1 MELGCGFGLDEGV
14 LHRDEG
20 LQANVPD
27 PRLHRVRVRV
37 RVSVRVRVWVRARV
51 RVRVRV
57 RGRVLTCRAGTSAPC
72 SLRYF
77 HVAAS
82 DHLEPSSS

>member
-1 MELGCGFGLDEGV
+1 MELGCGFGLDAGV

-27 PRLHRVRVRV
+27 PRLG
-37 RVSVRVRVWVRARV
+37 

-57 RGRVLTCRAGTSAPC
+57 RGRVSVRVRLRVWVRVRVRARVRARVRVRNPDLQGG
-72 SLRYF
+72 
-77 HVAAS
+77 HVGAMLAQI
-82 DHLEPSSS
+82 LPRRG